1 MSAAT
6 TLFQLIGDQDE
17 MFDGSVNGIT
27 ILKSVNAKVL
37 PKDRGVALDKGSVD
51 IARHADLDNLQSFT
65 IEATIT
71 PANVGVARQNIIEG
85 QSPSIA
91 FFIESNGKLV
101 GSVHTAAGWVT
112 VDSGATLIKAGATQH
127 VTFTRDANGN
137 AEIAIDGK
145 NVGKGTVPGPIHN
158 VGGLGFRI
166 GLGMDGAHF
175 PFTGTIK
182 ALNIRRGVITEQ
194 FFAQQ
199 AQAAQRLEAMVKQ
212 AGCIKEVSGN
222 LLPDVSHARLQHV
235 KDIMNAAGVQTL
247 S

>member
-145 NVGKGTVPGPIHN
+145 NVGKGTVPGPIHK

-182 ALNIRRGVITEQ
+182 ILSIGRGVSP
-194 FFAQQ
+194 F
-199 AQAAQRLEAMVKQ
+199 R
-212 AGCIKEVSGN
+212 S
-222 LLPDVSHARLQHV
+222 LPSQVLTPRRVELGRSEP
-235 KDIMNAAGVQTL
+235 
-247 S
+247 SC